1 MEINGIGSLYKSALG
16 STGKAAA
23 SAADGAEFQNML
35 LDAMQDADQT
45 DAADQLSTRELLTG
59 GANNLSDAVI
69 ATEKADIALRL
80 TVQIRNRVIDAYN
93 EVMRMQV

>member
-1 MEINGIGSLYKSALG
+1 MEVNSIGTQVADALAALTRKS
-16 STGKAAA
+16 
-23 SAADGAEFQNML
+23 DGEKTAEFQNVL
-35 LDAMQDADQT
+35 LDAIEQANET
-45 DAADQLSTRELLTG
+45 DAADKTSIEGLLTG
-59 GANNLSDAVI
+59 DTNSLADSVI